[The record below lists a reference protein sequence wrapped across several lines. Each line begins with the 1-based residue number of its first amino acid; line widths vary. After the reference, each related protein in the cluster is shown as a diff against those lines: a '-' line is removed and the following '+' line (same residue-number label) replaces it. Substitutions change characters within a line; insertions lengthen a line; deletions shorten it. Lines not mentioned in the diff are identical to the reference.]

1 MSNQTILAAI
11 FILSWLSLFFMKKED
26 IKRFMPVGLFATI
39 TSAMILEAGI
49 TFGWWI
55 YPVKLYPLQSVP
67 YLYGPIPV
75 ATMWMLKFTYGRFW
89 LYVGVDFLLN
99 LLYTLVFEDY
109 FLGNR
114 GVIQFQNVSP
124 MLDVFMTSALGVIIY
139 AYQIWQDDIFVR
151 SKEPS
156 PSRALNLQPALKPF
170 THNDDDREK

>member
-1 MSNQTILAAI
+1 MSNQTILAAV
-11 FILSWLSLFFMKKED
+11 FILSWLTLLFMKKED
-26 IKRFMPVGLFATI
+26 IKRFMPVGLFATV

-49 TFGWWI
+49 TFGWWV
-55 YPVKLYPLQSVP
+55 YPVKLYPFQNVP

-75 ATMWMLKFTYGRFW
+75 STMWILKFTYGRFW

-99 LLYTLVFEDY
+99 LFYTLVFESY

-139 AYQIWQDDIFVR
+139 AYQIWQEGIFVR
-151 SKEPS
+151 SETLS
-156 PSRALNLQPALKPF
+156 PSRSLKLQPALKPF
-170 THNDDDREK
+170 NNNEDDAEK